1 MDITFL
7 GHGSLMSGRGLS
19 FSGTFAVRWAGT
31 VALAGC
37 RRGFAKLSMYGN
49 RLATDVELS
58 RLPLEGRV
66 VSAWAEAEAAHKVGI
81 EALALTVSLED
92 GCRLTKREGY
102 SPEAVK
108 KLATLATDRRAH
120 LADFLWMLGAE
131 VEHDVVAYRQRLFAL
146 TGYTSPHYIPHPV
159 RIADGRTAL
168 IFLAPGDE
176 GTGSEDVISIRQQTG
191 IRRPMTAGEAWQ
203 RKPNG
208 EQLSYFV
215 SCLLGGVHG
224 LGVHDLLPSKDD
236 DPQLI
241 SFLTQQL
248 AQDVEKERTLFL
260 ETIGFTPAR
269 YRQAFGDPELLLR
282 RSGLAD
288 FLTGT
293 LRDSVRRGAP

>member
-19 FSGTFAVRWAGT
+19 FSGTFAVRRAGI

-49 RLATDVELS
+49 RLATDLELS
-58 RLPLEGRV
+58 RLSLEGRM
-66 VSAWAEAEAAHKVGI
+66 VSAQTETEAARHVAI
-81 EALALTVSLED
+81 EALALTVLLED
-92 GCRLTKREGY
+92 GYRLTKREGY

-108 KLATLATDRRAH
+108 KLADLATDRGSD
-120 LADFLWMLGAE
+120 LAEFLWTLCAE
-131 VEHDVVAYRQRLFAL
+131 VEHDVVAYRRRLFAL

-159 RIADGRTAL
+159 RIADYATAL

-176 GTGSEDVISIRQQTG
+176 GTGSEDVVSVRQQTG
-191 IRRPMTAGEAWQ
+191 IRRPMTAGETWQ
-203 RKPNG
+203 HKPND
-208 EQLSYFV
+208 EQLSYFM

-224 LGVHDLLPSKDD
+224 IGVHDLLPRLGD

-241 SFLTQQL
+241 STLTQQL
-248 AQDVEKERTLFL
+248 SQEVEKEREQFL
-260 ETIGFTPAR
+260 ATIGFSPAQ
-269 YRQAFGDPELLLR
+269 YRQAFGDPELLLK
-282 RSGLAD
+282 RSGIAD

-293 LRDSVRRGAP
+293 LHDSVRR